1 MRALRPNAGF
11 SRAQWRV
18 MHGIAIDGR
27 FPRYSPRELERSPGE
42 IMTELRDQLE
52 TMWKHWPAE
61 FR

>member
-1 MRALRPNAGF
+1 
-11 SRAQWRV
+11 

-27 FPRYSPRELERSPGE
+27 FPRYARRELERSPGE